1 MNVPVADMNV
11 SALLDDTSAP
21 NDTYDNIDRKYDL
34 TPTATEVMYRSIM
47 RLVLSTLTAA
57 IVLLAISCHETFR
70 INHVGF
76 DCWFRYSHWCIHLD
90 QKHTYPETVV
100 PVHSYCV
107 Y

>member
-57 IVLLAISCHETFR
+57 IVCLLYLAMKRFVSIMLGL
-70 INHVGF
+70 IVG
-76 DCWFRYSHWCIHLD
+76 SGIHTGVSTSTKSTLIP
-90 QKHTYPETVV
+90 KP
-100 PVHSYCV
+100 
-107 Y
+107 